1 MRRPR
6 IKRKGRKGHRD
17 SRVRREL
24 PRTGGVRRPE
34 VPHSTTWTLQGKTS
48 GLQFPAQHVLRTRAE
63 VQESLAQAN
72 ILHSSGRRGWRTW
85 VTGDVASSPASSLR
99 RQRGLR
105 SSALRGPVFPLKV
118 PRAPVH
124 AVGLG
129 PAPSLALAE

>member
-6 IKRKGRKGHRD
+6 SKRKGRKRQRFKVEERAAP
-17 SRVRREL
+17 SRRCV
-24 PRTGGVRRPE
+24 PPE
-34 VPHSTTWTLQGKTS
+34 VPHSTTWTLQGKKS

-85 VTGDVASSPASSLR
+85 VTGDVGSYLASSVR

-105 SSALRGPVFPLKV
+105 SSALRGPVLPPPKV

-124 AVGLG
+124 AISLG
-129 PAPSLALAE
+129 PAPSVALSE